1 MEPPNH
7 EHTRKGIWG
16 VTPGLTYSSPRAV
29 KFLGYAAEIFP
40 QCLKALN
47 AMPKH
52 DIFTFDTMQVADE
65 NAKFKKNGQRA
76 WIVAAVLVVAAF
88 ALGIVIGHFAIKK
101 LHSNGDRDQPTSPS
115 PTKLADA
122 KGAFKRHSQE
132 MMNHHKNFRTILS
145 EEQLENTL
153 K

>member
-1 MEPPNH
+1 M
-7 EHTRKGIWG
+7 
-16 VTPGLTYSSPRAV
+16 TYSSPRAA

-52 DIFTFDTMQVADE
+52 DILTFDTMQVADE

-101 LHSNGDRDQPTSPS
+101 LPSNDDRDQPSSPS

-132 MMNHHKNFRTILS
+132 MMNHHKNFQTILS

>member
-52 DIFTFDTMQVADE
+52 DILTFDTMEVADE
-65 NAKFKKNGQRA
+65 NVKFKRNGQRA
-76 WIVAAVLVVAAF
+76 WIIGAVLVVAAF

-132 MMNHHKNFRTILS
+132 MMNHHKNFQTILS